1 LKNDAILTK
10 QRPSKIKLHYQD
22 KLDVLIKNLIENDII
37 VEMGNETDDE
47 MGSAFINPIILIP
60 KGDIL
65 KLVLDARYLNSIT
78 DLTTYSWPLEPL
90 QCLLD
95 RVHGK
100 YFMTTDMSC
109 AYHQVPLH
117 EEAQK
122 LVSFV
127 PHSISYVLFDVSN
140 RYVDRAR

>member
-1 LKNDAILTK
+1 
-10 QRPSKIKLHYQD
+10 
-22 KLDVLIKNLIENDII
+22 
-37 VEMGNETDDE
+37 MGNDNDE
-47 MGSAFINPIILIP
+47 ELGTAFINPVILIP
-60 KGDIL
+60 KGEAL
-65 KLVLDARYLNSIT
+65 KLVLDARYLNSVT

-109 AYHQVPLH
+109 AYHQVPLSK
-117 EEAQK
+117 EAQK

-127 PHSISYVLFDVSN
+127 IGGLQWKFIRGFYGLCGLPNFFSRIMMLSFRKTYF
-140 RYVDRAR
+140 